1 MGKTVKD
8 FACHPNGFRM
18 YLVSKEN
25 YYKLLDMGMH
35 NEHGA

>member
-1 MGKTVKD
+1 MGQIVKG
-8 FACHPNGFRM
+8 FACHSNGFRM

-25 YYKLLDMGMH
+25 YCKLLDMGMH